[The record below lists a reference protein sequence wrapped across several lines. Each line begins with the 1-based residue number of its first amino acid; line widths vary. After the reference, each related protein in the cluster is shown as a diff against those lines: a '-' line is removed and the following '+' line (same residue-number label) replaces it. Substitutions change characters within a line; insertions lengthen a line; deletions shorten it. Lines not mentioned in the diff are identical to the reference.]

1 MTNSRAQTWQTVEH
15 RHADNSNKRRRNWGR
30 SRQAAQLRA
39 RGCIGGGND
48 GDLGEFK
55 AAGWRECMCA
65 LQQAH
70 GVLHSRPLSAPSQF
84 PGVFHPA
91 PLLILLY
98 LLLLLLLSLE
108 QLEALGNL
116 FPTDIK
122 TGRHEPRQN
131 HTDRQTE
138 AESHRQT
145 DRQTRLLYKRAF
157 LQVLTRTFCV
167 NNGSEVKTQDA
178 TV

>member
-116 FPTDIK
+116 FPTD
-122 TGRHEPRQN
+122 RQA
-131 HTDRQTE
+131 RAE

-145 DRQTRLLYKRAF
+145 DRGRVTQTDRQTDKTS
-157 LQVLTRTFCV
+157 LQSSISASFDANVLREQRV
-167 NNGSEVKTQDA
+167 
-178 TV
+178 